1 MSMNINSVYNNFRTN
16 YHEHLSPARKTPDS
30 SPKQCTTNTDKVD
43 REIKQLKEEK
53 RLLEQQIKMASGN
66 PQKIMEL
73 QKKLSMIEQELHQK
87 DNDIYRRQNASVSE

>member
-53 RLLEQQIKMASGN
+53 RLLEQRNKNGFWKSPKNNGTAKEIIHDRAGTTPK
-66 PQKIMEL
+66 
-73 QKKLSMIEQELHQK
+73 
-87 DNDIYRRQNASVSE
+87 R